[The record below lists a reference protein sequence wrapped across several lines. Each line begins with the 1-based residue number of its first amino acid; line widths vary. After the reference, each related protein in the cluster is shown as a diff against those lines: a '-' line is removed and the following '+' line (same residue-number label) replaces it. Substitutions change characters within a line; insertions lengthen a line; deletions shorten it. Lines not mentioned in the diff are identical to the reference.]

1 MNAATERGR
10 LLAGPVLR
18 QRAECL
24 SPILGSR
31 IWIRQLLV
39 ERQLRVIEWRAGVRI
54 ELDALSKAFAAES
67 SRWLLRRESGNPS
80 TLSSKNALAPL
91 GSQDQPR

>member
-1 MNAATERGR
+1 MPLPDSRLANLDPATPRRKTAA
-10 LLAGPVLR
+10 
-18 QRAECL
+18 
-24 SPILGSR
+24 SD
-31 IWIRQLLV
+31 
-39 ERQLRVIEWRAGVRI
+39 EWRAGVRI